1 MTKFSRKTYI
11 KYLKNKNVPET
22 EHGFMVN
29 LISSSDAHFKSFISE
44 GLWGFPDNYL
54 NRKRWN
60 LLRPGSEAFLYFEHK
75 GVKGVWGLGKVVE
88 VFESRKPVSY
98 WVRNPV
104 GYPLQVRLELVEP
117 KSHRPSPSDPV
128 KLEWFD
134 NVTPLRRE
142 EFAGL
147 GVKLQGGPR
156 DRWSLIVFGEGAKY
170 SYNAFERLKNEFWTR
185 NKALRIAPS
194 LSTHEDIK
202 QLIAEIGRMQN
213 RHVRMEEE
221 IEGKRIDVS
230 WRRIERGM
238 PYMVFEV
245 CIGGDLYADLVKLKH
260 AIDSWNSIAVLV
272 TTEDKVEEAKKW
284 VRGAFHEVAQN
295 FRILTIE
302 DVKKLYESKKN
313 YKMLEAKYGI
323 I

>member
-1 MTKFSRKTYI
+1 M
-11 KYLKNKNVPET
+11 
-22 EHGFMVN
+22 
-29 LISSSDAHFKSFISE
+29 
-44 GLWGFPDNYL
+44 
-54 NRKRWN
+54 RWN
-60 LLRPGSEAFLYFEHK
+60 LLRPGSEALLYFEHN

-98 WVRNPV
+98 WVRDPV

-147 GVKLQGGPR
+147 GVKLQGGPK
-156 DRWSLIVFGEGAKY
+156 DRWSLIVFGKGAKY

-185 NKALRIAPS
+185 NKGLQIETS
-194 LSTHEDIK
+194 LSTHESIK
-202 QLIAEIGRMQN
+202 KLIAEIGRMQN
-213 RHVRMEEE
+213 KHVRMEEE
-221 IEGKRIDVS
+221 IDGKRIDVT
-230 WRRIERGM
+230 WRRVERGI
-238 PYMVFEV
+238 PYIVFEV
-245 CIGGDLYADLVKLKH
+245 CIGGNLSADLLKLKH
-260 AIDSWNSIAVLV
+260 AVDLWNSIAVLV
-272 TTEDKVEEAKKW
+272 TTEDKVEEARKW
-284 VRGAFHEVAQN
+284 IGGAFHEVAQY

-313 YKMLEAKYGI
+313 LKMLESKYGI
-323 I
+323 KLD